1 MEEAVALGR
10 ALADPTRLRVLALL
24 RRRELCVCEICDAL
38 EISQSTL
45 STHLAILRDASAVRT
60 RKEEQWIY
68 YSIHPDRAV
77 MLDAFF
83 RHHESDFRG
92 DRRLQRDAKRMK
104 QRLKLRENGRCV
116 RGFNQLDSKTKA
128 A

>member
-1 MEEAVALGR
+1 MKAVLAFGK

-24 RRRELCVCEICDAL
+24 RERELCVCEICDAL

-68 YSIHPDRAV
+68 YSVEPARTILLDTFFQHHRRDLDR
-77 MLDAFF
+77 DK
-83 RHHESDFRG
+83 
-92 DRRLQRDAKRMK
+92 RLQRDAKRMK
-104 QRLKLRENGRCV
+104 QRMRLREKGRCV
-116 RGFNQLDSKTKA
+116 RGFDQLKSKRKA